1 MSWGCVGG
9 LCGYEWN
16 GIGCVTTGGAFWGGV
31 CLGECGRVARSAVM
45 MVCTAF
51 MVGDSCS
58 MSRVGVV
65 LVCAGV
71 VSGCMVAFFSI
82 PWQSVCR
89 VVLMMSWAWAR
100 RWARLMGQGAV
111 WAGATKNAS
120 RMVWVGG
127 CKVRSSS
134 WRVNQ

>member
-1 MSWGCVGG
+1 MEMSGMELGALVWGVR
-9 LCGYEWN
+9 
-16 GIGCVTTGGAFWGGV
+16 IGGV
-31 CLGECGRVARSAVM
+31 CLGECGKVAGRSVM

-71 VSGCMVAFFSI
+71 VSGCIVAFCSI

-89 VVLMMSWAWAR
+89 VVLMMSWAWAT
-100 RWARLMGQGAV
+100 RWARLMGQEAV
-111 WAGATKNAS
+111 WAGATKGAS

-127 CKVRSSS
+127 
-134 WRVNQ
+134 